1 MSGKDMYVEPSGYFP
16 KDIRQKYGLGEYA
29 ETSKENSVS
38 ETVRMVTTEKRFE
51 SDIEASFLSPSG
63 GYTHNNDAYDAKLG
77 LFTDTLIRFVRA
89 TQPKEWTR
97 FESQN
102 AVDPERKFC
111 NAFNTACDMDGLV
124 SVLRHGFKHRGIS
137 FRVCYFKPESG
148 LNQTAL
154 ELYEKNEIT
163 CNRQWYYSADTNNSV
178 DMVIA
183 VNGIPVFA
191 FELKNQYTGQN
202 VDNAKRQW
210 MYDRDPREI
219 CFQFNKRILGYFCVD
234 QLEVWM
240 TTKLA
245 GKDTFFLPFNQGSNG
260 AGNDGGK
267 GNPANPDGY
276 PTAYLWDYVFQ
287 KDSMMDILQKFIHL
301 QVLEDKKLLSDGSEK
316 ITKKKTLIFPRYHQL
331 DVVRKLIADVS
342 ENGSGVNYLIQH
354 SAGSGKSNSIA
365 WTAYRLAS
373 LHDEDNNAIFRSVIV
388 VTDRTVLDAQLQ
400 ATISGFDHTLGSVE
414 TIGEDKN
421 SKDLRDA
428 INNGARIIV
437 TTLQKFP
444 VIYQEVDKVEG
455 RNFAIIVDEA
465 HSSQTGTS
473 ALKLKAAL
481 ADTEEALREY
491 AEIEGKAEDEIDKN
505 DKLVQ
510 EMITHGRHSNLSF
523 FAFTATP
530 KAATLEMFGMPYPDG
545 SFHPFHI
552 YSMRQAIEEGF
563 ILDVLQNYMTYDT
576 CFKIA
581 KNTTE
586 NPELPESRAT
596 KIIKKYEKLHPYN
609 ISQKSQ
615 IIVET
620 FRETTRHKIGG
631 RGKMMVVTDSRL
643 AAVRYFHEIK
653 RYIEEQNYTDM
664 DVLTAFSGSVQDG
677 DNEYTESG
685 LNVRKDGSHISENQT
700 KAEFHDN
707 FNVLVVAEKY
717 QTGFDEP
724 LLHTMIVDKK
734 LKNVKAVQ
742 TLSRLNR
749 TCPGKVDTF
758 VLDFANKKEDILDA
772 FQPFYQETSLEQE
785 VNVDLIY
792 QTERELLDYA
802 IYNADDIEAFINIW
816 NKPGKQDATAMG
828 KMTSAL
834 KPVADRY
841 NLKNPE
847 ERYQFRRLCRK
858 LIRWYGYLTQVVRM
872 FDEDMQK
879 EYLFLCYLIDLL
891 PVEKEEPVD
900 LDGKLKLEYYKL
912 QKTFEGAI
920 QLENKDGVYIP
931 STNKSPQGKQQKSTL
946 DEILEK
952 INEKYKG
959 NFTEADKVILGALH
973 DRLAKDEKLANS
985 AKTTDPRV
993 FTESIFPAA
1002 FGKAA
1007 MDSYTESQ
1015 DSYTSLFEDK
1025 TKYNAIMNALAGVI
1039 YRELRASKDN
1049 NK

>member
-1 MSGKDMYVEPSGYFP
+1 MSV
-16 KDIRQKYGLGEYA
+16 DI
-29 ETSKENSVS
+29 
-38 ETVRMVTTEKRFE
+38 TTEKRFE
-51 SDIEASFLSPSG
+51 EDIEASFLSLAG
-63 GYTHNNDAYDAKLG
+63 GYTKNNDAYDTGLG
-77 LFTDTLIRFVRA
+77 LFKDTLIRFVQK
-89 TQPKEWTR
+89 TQPNEWKR
-97 FESQN
+97 FTMQN
-102 AVDPERKFC
+102 AMDPERKFC
-111 NAFNTACDMDGLV
+111 LAFNTACDMDGLV
-124 SVLRHGFKHRGIS
+124 TVMRHGFKHRGIT
-137 FRVCYFKPESG
+137 FRVCYFRPESS
-148 LNQTAL
+148 LNQTAAA
-154 ELYEKNEIT
+154 LYAKNEIT
-163 CNRQWYYSADTNNSV
+163 VNRQWFYSADSHNSV

-191 FELKNQYTGQN
+191 FELKNQYTGQT

-219 CFQFNKRILGYFCVD
+219 SFQFNKRILGFFCVD
-234 QLEVWM
+234 QLEAWM
-240 TTKLA
+240 TTKLD

-267 GNPANPDGY
+267 GNPANPNGY
-276 PTAYLWDYVFQ
+276 PTAYLWEYVFQ

-301 QVLEDKKLLSDGSEK
+301 QVKEDKKLLADGSER
-316 ITKKKTLIFPRYHQL
+316 ITKKKALIFPRYHQL
-331 DVVRKLIADVS
+331 DVVRRLIADVQK
-342 ENGSGVNYLIQH
+342 NGSGVNYLIQH

-373 LHDEDNNAIFRSVIV
+373 LHNEDNAAVFSSVIV

-400 ATISGFDHTLGSVE
+400 ETISGFDHTIGAVE

-444 VIYQEVDKVEG
+444 VIYQEVDKVAG

-465 HSSQTGTS
+465 HSSQTGSS
-473 ALKLKAAL
+473 AMKLKAAL
-481 ADTEEALREY
+481 ADTEAALREY
-491 AEIEGKAEDEIDKN
+491 AEIEGKAEDEIDRN

-510 EMITHGRHSNLSF
+510 EMITHGKHPNLSF

-530 KAATLEMFGMPYPDG
+530 KAETLEMFGTPWDDG
-545 SFHPFHI
+545 TFHPFHI

-563 ILDVLQNYMTYDT
+563 ILDVLQNYMTYNT

-581 KNTTE
+581 KNTDE

-609 ISQKSQ
+609 ISQKAQ

-620 FRETTRHKIGG
+620 FRDTTRHKIGG

-653 RYIEEQNYTDM
+653 RYIEEQKYADM
-664 DVLTAFSGSVQDG
+664 DVLTAFSGTVQDG
-677 DNEYTESG
+677 DQEYTESG
-685 LNVRKDGSHISENQT
+685 LNVRKDGSHISEAQT

-802 IYNADDIEAFINIW
+802 IYNENDIVAFIEVW
-816 NKPGKQDATAMG
+816 NKPGRQDATAMG
-828 KMTSAL
+828 RMTSVL

-847 ERYQFRRLCRK
+847 ERYQFRRLCRS
-858 LIRWYGYLTQVVRM
+858 LIRWYSYLTQVVRM
-872 FDEDMQK
+872 FDKDMHK
-879 EYLFLCYLIDLL
+879 EYLFLSYLIGLL
-891 PVEKEEPVD
+891 PVEQEEPVD

-920 QLENKDGVYIP
+920 QLENMDGQYVP
-931 STNKSPQGKQQKSTL
+931 SKQKGVQGKREKSTL

-952 INEKYKG
+952 INEKFKG
-959 NFTEADKVILGALH
+959 DFTDGDKVMLGALH
-973 DRLAKDEKLANS
+973 DKLMGDEKLASS
-985 AKTTDPRV
+985 ARTSDPRI

-1002 FGKAA
+1002 FGTAA
-1007 MDSYTESQ
+1007 MDSYMESQ
-1015 DSYTSLFEDK
+1015 DSYSSLFEDK
-1025 TKYNAIMNALAGVI
+1025 NKYNAIMGALAGVI
-1039 YRELRASKDN
+1039 YREMRSKDPTMV
-1049 NK
+1049 

>member
-1 MSGKDMYVEPSGYFP
+1 MPITD
-16 KDIRQKYGLGEYA
+16 
-29 ETSKENSVS
+29 
-38 ETVRMVTTEKRFE
+38 TTEKRFE
-51 SDIEASFLSPSG
+51 MDIADSLLSVG
-63 GYTHNNDAYDAKLG
+63 GYTANHDVYDPKLG
-77 LFTDTLIRFVRA
+77 VFPATLVRFVQR
-89 TQPKEWTR
+89 TQPKTWAR
-97 FESQN
+97 FEMQN
-102 AVDPERKFC
+102 KADAERKFC
-111 NAFNTACDMDGLV
+111 AAFNNACDMDGLLH
-124 SVLRHGFKHRGIS
+124 VLRHGFKHRGVS
-137 FRVCYFKPESG
+137 FRVCYFKPESS
-148 LNQTAL
+148 LNQTAA
-154 ELYEKNEIT
+154 EQYAANEIT
-163 CNRQWYYSADTNNSV
+163 CNRQWFYSASTHNSV

-191 FELKNQYTGQN
+191 FELKNQYTGQT

-234 QLEVWM
+234 QIEVWM

-260 AGNDGGK
+260 AGRDGGR

-276 PTAYLWDYVFQ
+276 PTAYLWENVFR
-287 KDSMMDILQKFIHL
+287 KDSMMDILQKFLHL
-301 QVLEDKKLLSDGSEK
+301 KDGK
-316 ITKKKTLIFPRYHQL
+316 ALIFPRYHQL
-331 DVVRKLIADVS
+331 DVVRKLLADVRA
-342 ENGSGVNYLIQH
+342 NGAGHNYLIQH

-373 LHDEDNNAIFRSVIV
+373 LHDDENRAVFSSVIV

-400 ATISGFDHTLGSVE
+400 ETISGFDHTLGAVE
-414 TIGEDKN
+414 TIGENKS

-428 INNGARIIV
+428 INNGIRVIV

-444 VIYQEVDKVEG
+444 VIYQEVDKVAG
-455 RNFAIIVDEA
+455 RNYAVIVDEA
-465 HSSQTGTS
+465 HSSQTGSS
-473 ALKLKAAL
+473 AMKLKAAL

-491 AEIEGKAEDEIDKN
+491 AELEGKAEEELDPN
-505 DKLVQ
+505 NKLLQ
-510 EMITHGRHSNLSF
+510 EMITQGKHANLSF

-530 KAATLEMFGMPYPDG
+530 KAQTLELFGTEYEDG
-545 SFHPFHI
+545 SFHPFHV

-581 KNTTE
+581 KNTPE

-596 KIIKKYEKLHPYN
+596 KLIRKYERLHPYN
-609 ISQKSQ
+609 ITQKAQ

-643 AAVRYFHEIK
+643 AAVRYFHAVK
-653 RYIEEQNYTDM
+653 KYIEEQRYMDL
-664 DVLTAFSGSVQDG
+664 DVLVAFSGSVEDE
-677 DNEYTESG
+677 NMEYTEPS
-685 LNVRKDGSHISENQT
+685 LNVRRDGSHISETQT

-707 FNVLVVAEKY
+707 FNILIVAEKY

-758 VLDFANKKEDILDA
+758 VLDFANKKEDILEA
-772 FQPFYQETSLEQE
+772 FQPFYQETSLSEE

-792 QTERELLDYA
+792 QTQKELRGYA
-802 IYNADDIEAFINIW
+802 IYSDADIERFITVW
-816 NKPGKQDATAMG
+816 NKPGKQDGKTMG
-828 KMTSAL
+828 QMTSAL
-834 KPVADRY
+834 KPVSDRY
-841 NLKNPE
+841 NLLTPD
-847 ERYQFRRLCRK
+847 ERYQFRRHVRS
-858 LIRWYGYLTQVVRM
+858 LIRWYSYVSQVTRM

-879 EYLFLCYLIDLL
+879 EYLFLSYLLGLL
-891 PVEKEEPVD
+891 PVEKDEPVD
-900 LDGKLKLEYYKL
+900 LDGKLQLEYYKL

-920 QLENKDGVYIP
+920 ELQNVGGVYEP
-931 STNKSPQGKQQKSTL
+931 SKERGGKAQQNKSPL
-946 DEILEK
+946 DEILER

-959 NFTEADKVILGALH
+959 DFTEADRVMIDALH
-973 DRLAKDEKLANS
+973 RKLAKDEKLAAS
-985 AKTTDPRV
+985 ARTSDPRI
-993 FTESIFPAA
+993 FTQSIFPSA
-1002 FGKAA
+1002 FSTAA
-1007 MDSYTESQ
+1007 MESYMESQ
-1015 DSYTSLFEDK
+1015 ESYSALFEDQA
-1025 TKYNAIMNALAGVI
+1025 KYDAVMSVLAGVV
-1039 YRELRASKDN
+1039 YREMRGNAG
-1049 NK
+1049 